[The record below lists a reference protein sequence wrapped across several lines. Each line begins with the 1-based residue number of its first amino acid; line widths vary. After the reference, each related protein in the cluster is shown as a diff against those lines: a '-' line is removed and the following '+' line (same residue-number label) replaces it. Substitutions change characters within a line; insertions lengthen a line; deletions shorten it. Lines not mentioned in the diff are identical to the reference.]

1 MEWDTAPA
9 SVRAAVERG
18 LARHQRDALGEVD
31 SILEAALRVA
41 ERVAPAAPK
50 VADIVAEAGTSN
62 QTFYRYFGGKDDLL
76 FAVLERGLIRVR
88 SYLEHRMAKA
98 PRPLDQVAAWIDG
111 VLIQVTRPTAA
122 RQGAAVIQQ
131 VVHTGRMRE
140 PEGAALTD
148 RLGEL
153 LVAPLGEAGSTTPE
167 LDAKAIQD
175 VVMGALQRHV
185 IHRTSPDAA
194 EREHLVD
201 FCLRAVSRLDGVPPD
216 VRPAR

>member
-1 MEWDTAPA
+1 MEWDAAPA

-18 LARHQRDALGEVD
+18 LARHQRDALGDVD
-31 SILEAALRVA
+31 AILEAALRVA

-88 SYLEHRMAKA
+88 SYLEHRMTKERTPAE
-98 PRPLDQVAAWIDG
+98 RVAAWIEG
-111 VLIQVTRPTAA
+111 VLVQVTRPTAA

-140 PEGAALTD
+140 PGGAALMD
-148 RLGEL
+148 QLGEL
-153 LVAPLGEAGSTTPE
+153 LVGPLREEGSTAPE
-167 LDAKAIQD
+167 LDARAIQD

-185 IHRTSPDAA
+185 IHRTTPDAT
-194 EREHLVD
+194 ERDHLVS
-201 FCLRAVSRLDGVPPD
+201 FCLRAIS
-216 VRPAR
+216 RPAPAEPGAIA

>member
-1 MEWDTAPA
+1 MEWDAAPA

-18 LARHQRDALGEVD
+18 LAKQQRDALGEVD
-31 SILEAALRVA
+31 AILEAALRVA

-62 QTFYRYFGGKDDLL
+62 QTFYRYFGGKEDLL

-88 SYLEHRMAKA
+88 GYLEHRMAKERE
-98 PRPLDQVAAWIDG
+98 PIDRVAAWIEG
-111 VLIQVTRPTAA
+111 MLIQVTRPAAA

-140 PEGAALTD
+140 PEGAALMD

-153 LVAPLGEAGSTTPE
+153 LVAPLREAGSTSPE
-167 LDAKAIQD
+167 LDARAIQD
-175 VVMGALQRHV
+175 VTLGTLQRHV
-185 IHRTSPDAA
+185 IHGTSPQPA
-194 EREHLVD
+194 ERDHLIG
-201 FCLRAVSRLDGVPPD
+201 FCLTGLGRAASGAEPGA
-216 VRPAR
+216 AR